1 MVLPAREELLKG
13 ARRRQFRSVRILILV
28 SILIITITAFLVV
41 YYDFFKKHESMGF
54 LIAFLWPSGVVI
66 VLYNLLSKAR
76 KDYRAGV
83 GRALYF
89 YIQELVKAVP
99 ASDSDRKRLLGYLL
113 DKREGLMSRNP
124 SVREE
129 ALDKFIEMASRLS

>member
-1 MVLPAREELLKG
+1 
-13 ARRRQFRSVRILILV
+13 LILV
-28 SILIITITAFLVV
+28 SIFIITITAFLVV
-41 YYDFFKKHESMGF
+41 QYDFFKKHESMKF
-54 LIAFLWPSGVVI
+54 LIGFLWPSGVLF
-66 VLYNLLSKAR
+66 VLYKLIRRAW
-76 KDYRAGV
+76 KDYNAGV

-113 DKREGLMSRNP
+113 DKREELMSRNP
-124 SVREE
+124 YVREK